1 MKDGEYVGPVE
12 RRRCCEDALRLHVG
26 IGQSGDVQTTSVP
39 DVDEVLCVR
48 AKGCLVCEDHL
59 DAKNFDR

>member
-1 MKDGEYVGPVE
+1 MKDGEYVGEVE
-12 RRRCCEDALRLHVG
+12 RRRCCEDALRLHVW

-48 AKGCLVCEDHL
+48 VKRCLVREEHL
-59 DAKNFDR
+59 DAKYFDR